1 MSWFSFNVGELAKN
15 ALSEAQKKIDKALD
29 IEAKNEVGLQE
40 TQQSH
45 TLNPNQLKL
54 KKAPQHGVKKSP
66 PRINEDSLV
75 VSKAKKAQSKDTDDF
90 FAAWGDENLDVKA
103 SPRSKQ
109 SHNKTRTSVSVS
121 PYGGKVVSAQTGDD
135 ISKLVMSD
143 SDIEVITPGRHMHDD
158 AVLSDQSNTE
168 NRTQTPYDTFT
179 EVSLMESDDA
189 KFESKNIPLDA
200 SDFAPNLSTMEDKN
214 LSYDNFTPSDK
225 EGPTLQVEEPPQPS
239 PNHAVSSSTSYKM
252 PEHDDKHATE
262 TTEPN
267 ILVHQEDNI
276 ADVDDTSVN
285 NEPEDNLSQ
294 DSVIKNDLLGEK
306 SSDVP
311 KDELD
316 TEETLGTARGTVSEE
331 SKDVSRKTH
340 TTDTTGSAS
349 DKSAE
354 DILMKP
360 IEVGSYERDTTFSA
374 LKTDAAGQSTMQRED
389 DNYLALAEKM
399 EVYEQQLMTLSQRNA
414 ALNEENDNLKSE
426 ISRIRD
432 ECKGESDKEL
442 TDAAESIKSY
452 ENTCKILEEEKAN
465 LVKQFNVLKS
475 QLAARMTHEQVQSA
489 IAEKE
494 ESIKGLME
502 EGEVLAKKHLQQ
514 NNLIKKLKSQAQERE
529 SELKPLKEKVE
540 HYETENSKL
549 KEELKVARGQG
560 KEQRETSMRI
570 SDAYEQR
577 ERETQ
582 LLQEKLAQSEEKQR
596 TLQVNLDCAY
606 KEIGDLHKQI
616 AEQESKLSSE
626 WEAKESDIVRAHELD
641 KKKILSD
648 QEHQRQLLMIEMLE
662 LTNSISRAETNTAR
676 KDDDHRREVKDL
688 QQRIQESE
696 GRNQDLSDNVTS
708 VTRPLLRQIENLQ
721 ATHSTQQRSWNALE
735 KTLNYRLA
743 EAQTDLMAAR
753 ESERLAQSM
762 SIEAK
767 SKVQA
772 LDKQIENNRKIISN
786 QEQEIDS
793 MRKQLEEREV
803 ELKDTMQELDKL
815 NTTHKETLH
824 KSRKERLFLENQLQM
839 EKVRLETER
848 KKHSTQL
855 ELFQKER
862 DKLMWSRS
870 EMTSISSNQVAETES
885 VSSLGDAFQGTDEGH
900 ASSSSLPGFKN
911 QLSFEGGRAVSMSN
925 VLENLQTQVKLRE
938 GEIAQLR
945 GEINMLERT
954 RSSMAEEIVRLTNL
968 NEDMEGVSQEL
979 QDTQVKLSDVESRYS
994 AILTM
999 YGEKQEENE
1008 ELKMDL
1014 ADVKAMYRQQINDL
1028 LKADTS

>member
-1 MSWFSFNVGELAKN
+1 MSWFTTFNVGELAKT

-29 IEAKNEVGLQE
+29 IEAKNEAQGTE
-40 TQQSH
+40 QSH
-45 TLNPNQLKL
+45 ISSHSDLKFD
-54 KKAPQHGVKKSP
+54 KASQNAVKTTH
-66 PRINEDSLV
+66 PRINKDTSTG
-75 VSKAKKAQSKDTDDF
+75 SKSGKAQSKATDDF
-90 FAAWGDENLDVKA
+90 FAAWGDENLGVKV

-109 SHNKTRTSVSVS
+109 SHKSTTHVPASSNVGNVPS
-121 PYGGKVVSAQTGDD
+121 PPKAEDRG
-135 ISKLVMSD
+135 KLVMSD
-143 SDIEVITPGRHMHDD
+143 SDIEVLTPGWHMHDD
-158 AVLSDQSNTE
+158 AILSDQSNTE
-168 NRTQTPYDTFT
+168 NRTQTSYDTFS
-179 EVSLMESDDA
+179 EVPLTESDDT
-189 KFESKNIPLDA
+189 KCESKNIPVDA
-200 SDFAPNLSTMEDKN
+200 CDDFIQNSFTTEEINCSNHVEQSRVVEQVDEAESSNNKVATSTIADHADE
-214 LSYDNFTPSDK
+214 SAVEITEPSVLLN
-225 EGPTLQVEEPPQPS
+225 TH
-239 PNHAVSSSTSYKM
+239 N
-252 PEHDDKHATE
+252 ATE
-262 TTEPN
+262 N
-267 ILVHQEDNI
+267 
-276 ADVDDTSVN
+276 DDTSVN
-285 NEPEDNLSQ
+285 NSPEEKLCLNSVTEADVMGEGLSATVQHEFNTIEVPDDTAVGVLEDNSQKTLSAT
-294 DSVIKNDLLGEK
+294 DSMIRTSDEITLVPPSEAGRPTYK
-306 SSDVP
+306 S
-311 KDELD
+311 
-316 TEETLGTARGTVSEE
+316 
-331 SKDVSRKTH
+331 
-340 TTDTTGSAS
+340 DTTYPANKSDSAVQPV
-349 DKSAE
+349 
-354 DILMKP
+354 LQG
-360 IEVGSYERDTTFSA
+360 V
-374 LKTDAAGQSTMQRED
+374 D

-414 ALNEENDNLKSE
+414 SLNEENDNLKSE
-426 ISRIRD
+426 ITRTRN
-432 ECKGESDKEL
+432 ECKRESERELKEA
-442 TDAAESIKSY
+442 TESLKSY
-452 ENTCKILEEEKAN
+452 ETACTILEEEKAN
-465 LVKQFNVLKS
+465 LAKQFNVLKS
-475 QLAARMTHEQVQSA
+475 QLAARMTHDQVQSA

-529 SELKPLKEKVE
+529 SELKSVKEKFQ

-549 KEELKVARGQG
+549 KEELRIIRGQG
-560 KEQRETSMRI
+560 KEQRETSIRI

-582 LLQEKLAQSEEKQR
+582 ILQEKLAQSEEKQR
-596 TLQVNLDCAY
+596 TLQVNLDGAY

-616 AEQESKLSSE
+616 AEQESKVSSE
-626 WEAKESDIVRAHELD
+626 WDAKEADIIRSHELD

-648 QEHQRQLLMIEMLE
+648 QEHQRQLLMIQILE
-662 LTNSISRAETNTAR
+662 LTNSMSRAETNTAR
-676 KDDDHRREVKDL
+676 RDDDHRREVKEL

-696 GRNQDLSDNVTS
+696 GRNQDLSDNVTG

-762 SIEAK
+762 SIECK

-772 LDKQIENNRKIISN
+772 LEKQIENDRKIISN
-786 QEQEIDS
+786 HEQDIAS
-793 MRKQLEEREV
+793 MQKQLEERKV
-803 ELKDTMQELDKL
+803 ELEETMQELDKL
-815 NTTHKETLH
+815 NAIHKESLH

-839 EKVRLETER
+839 EKVRSETER
-848 KKHSTQL
+848 RKQATQL
-855 ELFQKER
+855 ESFQKER

-870 EMTSISSNQVAETES
+870 EITSISSNQVAETES
-885 VSSLGDAFQGTDEGH
+885 VSSLGDAFQGTDETHTGP
-900 ASSSSLPGFKN
+900 SSLPGLTN
-911 QLSFEGGRAVSMSN
+911 QLSFEGGRAVSISN

-979 QDTQVKLSDVESRYS
+979 QDTQVKLADIESRYA

-1028 LKADTS
+1028 LRADTS